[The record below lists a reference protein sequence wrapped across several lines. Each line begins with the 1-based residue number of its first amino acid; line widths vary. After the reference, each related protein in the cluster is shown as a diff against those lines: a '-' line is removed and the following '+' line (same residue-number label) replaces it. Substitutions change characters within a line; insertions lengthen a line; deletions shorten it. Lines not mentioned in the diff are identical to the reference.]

1 MPAYLTHR
9 IASQRVLETLE
20 PIKIE
25 NDKAFYLGGQG
36 PDLLFFRNYQPWR
49 SAVKSLGLGIA
60 MHQKHVKELFRH
72 GFEYVRNY
80 KGNDKPELISYMA
93 GMVVHYAIDKN
104 AHPFVYSKSGDDSA
118 LHNRIEFMWDCII
131 TDETWGTRADE
142 FEFKKEI
149 CYAKLGFGV
158 CDWYCDVA
166 QKIYDTKISPKI
178 VREAQKHYASAK
190 QSLNNLGFMGKIAL
204 RWASDFLKFDTSS
217 LQYPTQ
223 IDYTLFSEEEY
234 EKMKALI
241 KKGVEEAADMVK
253 FALDYFEAK
262 VQQILPEWFGDVDF
276 SGELEK

>member
-9 IASQRVLETLE
+9 IAAQRVLEGLE
-20 PIKIE
+20 PIKID
-25 NDKAFYLGGQG
+25 NDKAFYLGSQG
-36 PDLLFFRNYQPWR
+36 PDLLFFRNYHPWR

-142 FEFKKEI
+142 YEFKKEI
-149 CYAKLGFGV
+149 CYDKLGFGV
-158 CDWYCDVA
+158 CDWYCDA
-166 QKIYDTKISPKI
+166 AKKIYDTKISPKI
-178 VREAQKHYASAK
+178 VRESQKHYASAK

-217 LQYPTQ
+217 LQYSTQ
-223 IDYTLFSEEEY
+223 IDYTLFSKEEY

-241 KKGVEEAADMVK
+241 KKGVDEAVDMVK
-253 FALDYFEAK
+253 FALDYFESA
-262 VQQILPEWFGDVDF
+262 VQKILPEWFGDVDF